1 MIIVESELI
10 LNLFNEIPDWKILSF
25 SNLKGIIANDRTFL
39 FCSLQIDD
47 TTGANAAPD
56 FPARFAMITT
66 VS

>member
-39 FCSLQIDD
+39 FCSLQIDE

-56 FPARFAMITT
+56 FPARFAMIMT